1 MKLSKTQFKQLVRE
15 VLNEV
20 EADASTLDPK
30 TNTGGSPE
38 SDFTANTK
46 AAEKKGEELTI
57 KLSVRGVKPGGS
69 FKKVLAKL
77 AADALAADWQVLRAD
92 MEKAGGIK
100 VSSMNDEDLGKIAR
114 HVGKPDLA
122 PTAAGAEAGGEEE
135 PAEDDIKSVNP
146 AAWKNMSPEKR
157 DKYIKAGSHEAEWK
171 QATANDEKSS
181 AEKTKK
187 RKELEKS
194 GQLKMFVVN
203 PDAPEQDQFELPE
216 DDSLW
221 TDKEWDMY
229 NTKEKPKFK
238 PSGEY
243 SPRQGKATAHVKK
256 GAVPSN
262 FSSTLR

>member
-30 TNTGGSPE
+30 TNTGGAPE
-38 SDFTANTK
+38 ADFTANTK
-46 AAEKKGEELTI
+46 AAEKKGEELTV
-57 KLSVRGVKPGGS
+57 KLSVRGVKAGGS
-69 FKKVLAKL
+69 FKKLLAKI

-122 PTAAGAEAGGEEE
+122 PTGGAEGGEEE
-135 PAEDDIKSVNP
+135 PGETDIKSVNP

-157 DKYIKAGSHEAEWK
+157 DKFIKAGSHEAEWK
-171 QATANDEKSS
+171 AASEKDAETQRAN
-181 AEKTKK
+181 AKK
-187 RKELEKS
+187 RADLEKA
-194 GQLKMFVVN
+194 GKLNMVVVN
-203 PDAPEQDQFELPE
+203 PEAPEQDQFELPE

-221 TDKEWDMY
+221 TDKEWDAF
-229 NTKEKPKFK
+229 NAKEKPKVSA
-238 PSGEY
+238 SGAY